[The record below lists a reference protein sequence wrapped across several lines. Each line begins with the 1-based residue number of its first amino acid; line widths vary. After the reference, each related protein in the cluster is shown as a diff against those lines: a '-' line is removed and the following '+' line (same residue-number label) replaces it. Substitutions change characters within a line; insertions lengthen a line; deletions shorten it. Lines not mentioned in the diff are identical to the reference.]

1 MRTNPTVHRLLCSA
15 ILLALGAGSVLGD
28 PRQISTSGPSDSYRV
43 GDTIDPLTFVLDRD
57 MQVVRLVDLI
67 RPSTALAVLIVF
79 GGAAKQVPRGAF
91 RGNLWCLDSFDDLG
105 VQRALVSFFQ
115 DKAVQFIPVAVPP
128 VYDPASYG
136 YAENIFLGKAENS
149 RPFRDETR
157 SFIDATEKEIKA
169 GMLPFA
175 QVYYDSKFYLGHWP
189 DNTQQADHPWQGRL
203 RWFLDRRQYGTPIL
217 WLLGPQGEILR
228 EPFFGNDYD
237 SRPPRISYGY
247 HEVKEAIERQLENLS
262 TTN

>member
-1 MRTNPTVHRLLCSA
+1 MSWITSKILCPA
-15 ILLALGAGSVLGD
+15 ILLALSAGSVLGA
-28 PRQISTSGPSDSYRV
+28 PPQISTSGPLDSYRV
-43 GDTIDPLTFVLDRD
+43 GDTIDPQTFVIDHD
-57 MQVVRLVDLI
+57 MQVIRLIDLI
-67 RPSTALAVLIVF
+67 RPSTALVVLIVF
-79 GGAAKQVPRGAF
+79 GGAVKQVPRGTF

-136 YAENIFLGKAENS
+136 YAENVFLGRAENS

-157 SFIDATEKEIKA
+157 SFIDATQKEAKA

-175 QVYYDSKFYLGHWP
+175 QVYYDPKFYLGHWP
-189 DNTQQADHPWQGRL
+189 EHGQEADRPWRGRL
-203 RWFLDRRQYGTPIL
+203 RWPLDRRQYGTPIL
-217 WLLGPQGEILR
+217 WLLGPQGKILQ

-237 SRPPRISYGY
+237 SNPPRISYGY
-247 HEVKEAIERQLENLS
+247 HEVKEAIEKQLKRLS
-262 TTN
+262 ADN